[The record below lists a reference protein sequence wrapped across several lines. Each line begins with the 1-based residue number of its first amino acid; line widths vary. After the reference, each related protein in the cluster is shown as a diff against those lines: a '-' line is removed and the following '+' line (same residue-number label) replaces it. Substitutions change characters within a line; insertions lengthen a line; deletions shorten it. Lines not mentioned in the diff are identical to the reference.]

1 MDLTKIIGIN
11 YGNKIQTLKNSIKLW
26 QRRAL
31 SPFGKITV
39 IKSHLL
45 LKITHLLIAL
55 PKPENNTLLQEI
67 NTLFYDFL
75 WKGRAK
81 IKQSVVVKQYFEGG
95 LKMVNLFA
103 FEQAPKITWIRR
115 MLQDDTKWQ
124 LFIKN
129 KISMNTLF
137 SCGSDYIK
145 NIIINLKNEF
155 WKDVLKALLKLQ
167 TVLEVDN

>member
-31 SPFGKITV
+31 SPLGKITV
-39 IKSHLL
+39 IKSLL
-45 LKITHLLIAL
+45 LPKITHLLIAL
-55 PKPENNTLLQEI
+55 PNPGITLLQEI

-103 FEQAPKITWIRR
+103 FEQALKITWIRR
-115 MLQDDTKWQ
+115 MLQDDSKWQ
-124 LFIKN
+124 LFIKKQDFYEHTIFLRLRLCKKYHN
-129 KISMNTLF
+129 
-137 SCGSDYIK
+137 
-145 NIIINLKNEF
+145 
-155 WKDVLKALLKLQ
+155 
-167 TVLEVDN
+167 